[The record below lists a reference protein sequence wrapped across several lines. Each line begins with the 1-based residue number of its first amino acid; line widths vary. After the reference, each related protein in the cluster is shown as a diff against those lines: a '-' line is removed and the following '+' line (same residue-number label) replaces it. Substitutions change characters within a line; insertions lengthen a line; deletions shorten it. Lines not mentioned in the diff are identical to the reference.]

1 MIWKE
6 NVNISSWNVFYF
18 LILLLL
24 NSGDEYLSFFYFIK
38 IFLSR
43 WFMRMCDL
51 VELDEI
57 FVFLLKIVW
66 NEGKIG

>member
-1 MIWKE
+1 M
-6 NVNISSWNVFYF
+6 
-18 LILLLL
+18 LILVVEMY
-24 NSGDEYLSFFYFIK
+24 SGDEYLSFFYFIK

>member
-24 NSGDEYLSFFYFIK
+24 ISGDEYLSFFYFIK